1 LAESK
6 QPSGPPLEDVLSDL
20 AIRMERV
27 KVLYE
32 QYFMGI
38 EKIEP
43 LTARK
48 EIQRTMLAL
57 QQEYIRNTGL
67 RFKFNTM
74 LQKWNIYITYWN
86 RILREIEAGTYV
98 RHVEKVKRAAMR
110 DGKSVPAEVLRKNN
124 RPPSGTFDTGAAPDK
139 AFLDFDSGEYRVP
152 PKPSLLGA
160 APAEPLESVEQSRP
174 LEMVAEPEDDTEAW
188 FNQPARS
195 PAPPSQPPARPA
207 PPTAAAPPRPR
218 PPTPRVPGMSDDE
231 LKTLHQRYVAARK
244 QAGEGAVSYD
254 ALVNSLAKQVPRV
267 LQQPGVARVKFEVV
281 VQGGKAV
288 LKAIPLR
295 K

>member
-1 LAESK
+1 MADPKNALQA
-6 QPSGPPLEDVLSDL
+6 PPLEDVLSDL
-20 AIRMERV
+20 AVRMERV

-48 EIQRTMLAL
+48 EIQRAMLAL

-86 RILREIEAGTYV
+86 RILREIENGTYV
-98 RHVEKVKRAAMR
+98 RHVEKARRAAQR
-110 DGKSVPAEVLRKNN
+110 EGKSLPEEVLRKSN
-124 RPPSGTFDTGAAPDK
+124 RPPSGTFDTGGTPAK
-139 AFLDFDSGEYRVP
+139 AFLDMDSAPIPIGARIPDVQTDPSLERVP
-152 PKPSLLGA
+152 QA
-160 APAEPLESVEQSRP
+160 RP
-174 LEMVAEPEDDTEAW
+174 LELEAEPETELERI
-188 FNQPARS
+188 NTT
-195 PAPPSQPPARPA
+195 PPPPPATRLP
-207 PPTAAAPPRPR
+207 PPRTRTPR
-218 PPTPRVPGMSDDE
+218 PSVPGMSEDE
-231 LKTLHQRYVAARK
+231 LKRLHQKYLSARK

-267 LQQPGVARVKFEVV
+267 LSQPGVARVKFDVEVKN
-281 VQGGKAV
+281 GHAV